1 MMLTQVRAGPYTI
14 RGVSVGGVYTSLH
27 VPELGA
33 LLDAG
38 IAARS
43 MATTP
48 NLFLSHGHADHIGAL
63 PTILGIRGLHR
74 LPAPRVFAPS
84 AVIEPLKAALDA
96 LSTLQRYDLAV
107 DLVEV
112 QPGQRFKLRPDLDV
126 RVFRTHHTVPSVG
139 YQFVQP
145 VRKLKSEYL
154 DLPGAEIARR
164 RARGD
169 DLFLDQEHLELA
181 YATDTLLRVI
191 DTEKSLLDTRV
202 LVLECSFIDDRKSL
216 EDSRAG
222 CHIHLDELLER
233 ASEFNNEH
241 IVLMHFSQIASP
253 NEVRETLA
261 RRCPRDFYERLRL
274 FVPPRGPWPG

>member
-1 MMLTQVRAGPYTI
+1 MLTQISAGPYTI

-33 LLDAG
+33 LFDAG

-43 MATTP
+43 MATAP
-48 NLFLSHGHADHIGAL
+48 NFFLSHGHADHIGAL
-63 PTILGIRGLHR
+63 PTILGIRGLNR
-74 LPAPRVFAPS
+74 LPAPRVFVPRAL
-84 AVIEPLKAALDA
+84 AEPLKGALGA
-96 LSTLQRYDLAV
+96 LSTLQRYDLSM

-112 QPGQRFKLRPDLDV
+112 EAGQKFKLRADLEV

-139 YQFVQP
+139 YQFIQP
-145 VRKLKSEYL
+145 VKKLKPEYL
-154 DLPGAEIARR
+154 DLPGAEIAKRR
-164 RARGD
+164 IRGD
-169 DLFLDQEHLELA
+169 DLFEHHERLEFA

-191 DTEKSLLDTRV
+191 DTHQSLLDTRV
-202 LVLECSFIDDRKSL
+202 LLLECSFIDERKSL

-233 ASEFNNEH
+233 ASDFNNEH

-253 NEVRETLA
+253 DEVRATLA
-261 RRCPRDFYERLRL
+261 KRCPKDFYRRLRL
-274 FVPPRGPWPG
+274 FIPPSGPWPG

>member
-1 MMLTQVRAGPYTI
+1 MLTEVSAGPYTI

-38 IAARS
+38 IASRS
-43 MATTP
+43 TALSP
-48 NLFLSHGHADHIGAL
+48 NIFISHGHADHIGAL
-63 PTILGIRGLHR
+63 PTILGIRGLHKH
-74 LPAPRVFAPS
+74 PAPRVFVPS
-84 AVIEPLKAALDA
+84 AAAEALKDA
-96 LSTLQRYDLAV
+96 IDAVSRLQRHELAI

-112 QPGQRFKLRPDLDV
+112 QPGQQFELRADLNV

-145 VRKLKSEYL
+145 VKKLKPEYL
-154 DLPGAEIARR
+154 ELPGPEIARR

-169 DLFLDQEHLELA
+169 DLFDHTERLELA

-191 DTEKSLLDTRV
+191 DTNESLLDTKV
-202 LVLECSFIDDRKSL
+202 LLLECSFVDGRKSL
-216 EDSRAG
+216 ADSRAG

-233 ASEFNNEH
+233 ASDFNNEH

-253 NEVRETLA
+253 SEVREILE
-261 RRCPRDFYERLRL
+261 RRCPKDFYERVRL
-274 FVPPRGPWPG
+274 FVPPRGAWPG

>member
-1 MMLTQVRAGPYTI
+1 MLTEVSAGPYTI
-14 RGVSVGGVYTSLH
+14 RGVSVGGVYTSLY

-43 MATTP
+43 AAAAP
-48 NLFLSHGHADHIGAL
+48 NIFITHGHADHIGAL
-63 PTILGIRGLHR
+63 TTILGIRGLHKY
-74 LPAPRVFAPS
+74 PAPRIFVPRA
-84 AVIEPLKAALDA
+84 AAAALREA
-96 LSTLQRYDLAV
+96 IFAVSKLQRHALLA

-112 QPGQRFKLRPDLDV
+112 EPGQKVSLRPDLAV

-139 YQFVQP
+139 YQFIRPVQ
-145 VRKLKSEYL
+145 KLKPEYL
-154 DLPGAEIARR
+154 DLPGPEIARR
-164 RARGD
+164 RSRGE
-169 DLFLDQEHLELA
+169 DLFDHQERLELA

-191 DTEKSLLDTRV
+191 DTEKSLLKTKV
-202 LVLECSFIDDRKSL
+202 LLLECSFIDERKSL
-216 EDSRAG
+216 ADSRAG

-233 ASEFNNEH
+233 TSDFKNEH

-253 NEVRETLA
+253 REVRETLA

-274 FVPPRGPWPG
+274 FVPAHGPWPG